1 MGVAVAARTRVLLVE
16 DDAELARLY
25 RGVLRLAGFD
35 VQHATNGWS
44 ALRLADESPPDIVVL
59 DIHLEGLR
67 GDELLKELSV
77 HPETRHIPAIVIT
90 GIDIELAVTRA
101 RHILYRPCPPDRV
114 LSAVECYV
122 QPAA

>member
-1 MGVAVAARTRVLLVE
+1 MGVAVPARTRVLLVE

-35 VQHATNGWS
+35 VQHAANGWS

-67 GDELLKELSV
+67 GDELLKEFAA
-77 HPETRHIPAIVIT
+77 HPETRHIPAIVVT
-90 GIDIELAVTRA
+90 GTDIELAVARA
-101 RHILYRPCPPDRV
+101 RHILYRPCPPDRL
-114 LSAVECYV
+114 LSAVERYV
-122 QPAA
+122 EHAA